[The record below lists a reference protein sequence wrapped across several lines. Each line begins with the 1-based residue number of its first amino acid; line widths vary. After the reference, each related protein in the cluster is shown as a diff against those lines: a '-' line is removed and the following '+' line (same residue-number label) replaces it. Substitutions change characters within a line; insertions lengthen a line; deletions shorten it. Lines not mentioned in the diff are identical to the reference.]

1 MHSASLR
8 AALARALILVFLT
21 VVGIL
26 LFSSSER
33 ILTVRT
39 QEAAADP
46 AAAEAAK
53 EWIEDI
59 GKYGDG
65 MRESL
70 TQALSHPA
78 LLPYELRG
86 TETEL
91 RRGVWTFA
99 HERIEAMEN
108 LAALLCLRLAS
119 LMQSLA
125 VLLVLTAA
133 VVTDAGVMRRIAN
146 EGFETARPAVSFL
159 SMTGFVTA
167 LAFSA
172 ILMMVPVSGAG
183 AAGLVL
189 MTVSLVGLHGWVRW
203 FHVL

>member
-1 MHSASLR
+1 MDTNVKR
-8 AALARALILVFLT
+8 REWVKTAAIIF
-21 VVGIL
+21 
-26 LFSSSER
+26 
-33 ILTVRT
+33 
-39 QEAAADP
+39 
-46 AAAEAAK
+46 
-53 EWIEDI
+53 
-59 GKYGDG
+59 
-65 MRESL
+65 
-70 TQALSHPA
+70 
-78 LLPYELRG
+78 
-86 TETEL
+86 
-91 RRGVWTFA
+91 
-99 HERIEAMEN
+99 
-108 LAALLCLRLAS
+108 
-119 LMQSLA
+119 LA

>member
-21 VVGIL
+21 AVGIL

-108 LAALLCLRLAS
+108 LAALLSLRLAS